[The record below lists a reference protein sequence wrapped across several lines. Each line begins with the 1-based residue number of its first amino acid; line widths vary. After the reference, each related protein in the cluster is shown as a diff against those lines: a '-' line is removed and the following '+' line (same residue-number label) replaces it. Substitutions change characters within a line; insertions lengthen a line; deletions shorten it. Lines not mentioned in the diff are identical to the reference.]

1 MLWVKT
7 FHVLGVIAWLAGIF
21 YLPRIFVHYAEGDAA
36 GEDVRR
42 LHTMARR
49 LYGFMTVMAFIASI
63 LGIWLWLIYGFSGV
77 WLNVKLVLV
86 AGLVVYHLFCGRMLM
101 RMLTGL
107 PLPSP
112 LRLRLLNEAPLL
124 LIVPILIMVIV
135 KPF

>member
-7 FHVLGVIAWLAGIF
+7 FHVLGVMAWLAGIF
-21 YLPRIFVHYAEGDAA
+21 YLPRIFVHYAEGSAE

-42 LHTMARR
+42 LHTMARK
-49 LYGFMTVMAFIASI
+49 LYGFMTVMGFIATA
-63 LGIWLWLIYGFSGV
+63 LGVWLWLYYRFSGI
-77 WLNVKLVLV
+77 WLNVKLLLV
-86 AGLVVYHLFCGRMLM
+86 FGLMIYHLFCGRMLM
-101 RMLTGL
+101 RMLTGA

-112 LRLRLLNEAPLL
+112 LRLRILNEAALL